1 MAVRLAKDGHA
12 LSVPPQLMAWIEGDR
27 LTCDAIVSD
36 GSRTLARR
44 REFRSRCRG
53 ANKIPGVTKADRMA
67 GMRNR
72 TAKHVDVRL
81 YLATCECLA
90 DDGERRVIA
99 GHPKIPTTGAK
110 LSAHRAGA

>member
-1 MAVRLAKDGHA
+1 
-12 LSVPPQLMAWIEGDR
+12 
-27 LTCDAIVSD
+27 
-36 GSRTLARR
+36 
-44 REFRSRCRG
+44 
-53 ANKIPGVTKADRMA
+53 MA
-67 GMRNR
+67 GMRDW